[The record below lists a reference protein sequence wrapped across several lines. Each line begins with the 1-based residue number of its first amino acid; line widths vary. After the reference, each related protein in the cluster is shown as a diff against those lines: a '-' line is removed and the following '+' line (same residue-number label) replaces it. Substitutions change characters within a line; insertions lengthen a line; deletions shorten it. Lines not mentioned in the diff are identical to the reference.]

1 MRGKGS
7 IVIFQEITEFPFTDL
22 ISFKEIKERLGLN
35 YQTEVIVN
43 EVVKA
48 REYPNVQRELKIAER
63 EELIHIQ
70 RTRRI
75 NNQVKIFDED
85 FFLKL

>member
-1 MRGKGS
+1 M
-7 IVIFQEITEFPFTDL
+7 
-22 ISFKEIKERLGLN
+22 
-35 YQTEVIVN
+35 N

>member
-1 MRGKGS
+1 M
-7 IVIFQEITEFPFTDL
+7 

-75 NNQVKIFDED
+75 NNQVKILTKTFS
-85 FFLKL
+85 